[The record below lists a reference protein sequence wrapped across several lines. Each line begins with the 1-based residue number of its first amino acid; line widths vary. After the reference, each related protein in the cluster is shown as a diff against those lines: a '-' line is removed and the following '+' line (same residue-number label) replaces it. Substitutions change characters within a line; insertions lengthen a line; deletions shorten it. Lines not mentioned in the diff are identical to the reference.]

1 MMKYSEV
8 KNLIEENVV
17 DPNPDLNLV
26 NQTLH
31 NLVNAGLLNKEDKE
45 RFVFKEQVTWEV
57 VYETLLYS
65 ERRYLHD
72 IVASHI
78 EKNKASEIES
88 YAARLTYHY
97 QKSENKKKIIFYSA
111 LAGEYAYSLF
121 AIDDALDFYRN
132 ALSNLDAIVNH
143 PKTDK
148 SLLLEREADIMEAV
162 SSFPEAIRLY
172 KKSLE
177 DFDSATTSRRSF
189 LPWKVDLKKRVSQ
202 LNHKLSVAYER
213 SLDYKEALL
222 HLDKAESSLPAR
234 PGLLPAKINATRAV
248 IFYRQLDLESA
259 LNYSNK
265 SLSAAKKNKTKSE
278 MAYAYNIIANIFSM
292 QGKFKPAID
301 YFKNALSTYKTINDV
316 NGISMSYFNLGNTLS
331 CVPDFVQAN
340 NYYLKS
346 MEINDRMQN
355 KLALLQ
361 DNFMIGNNKIF
372 TKEYDD
378 ALRYFNKAID
388 IFKNG
393 LDRKDYYGIILSR
406 MSEVYT
412 AKNDL
417 VKAEEHIDKSLDIL
431 SELTQI
437 PDKLAQ
443 AKVILVQLKIKQEK
457 YNEAEVLC
465 HELIHDFHDMDMS
478 QLEIHVTQQLGLIY
492 ANQSKYDDA
501 MNVLKSAYDMSRQ
514 IDSLYDQHT
523 VELKMLYVDVLNNK
537 HTKKTLN
544 RLKELLEKFTEFN
557 DLEEVDFALSVIEK
571 INN

>member
-1 MMKYSEV
+1 MKYSEV
-8 KNLIEENVV
+8 KDLIEENVV
-17 DPNPDLNLV
+17 DPHPDLNLV

-31 NLVNAGLLNKEDKE
+31 NLVSAGLLNKEDKE
-45 RFVFKEQVTWEV
+45 RYIFKEQVTWEV

-78 EKNKASEIES
+78 EKNKADEIES

-121 AIDDALDFYRN
+121 AIDDALDFYNKART
-132 ALSNLDAIVNH
+132 NLDTIINY
-143 PKTDK
+143 PKIDK
-148 SLLLEREADIMEAV
+148 SVLLEREADIMEAV

-172 KKSLE
+172 KNSLE
-177 DFDSATTSRRSF
+177 DFDSTTTSRRSF

-234 PGLLPAKINATRAV
+234 PGLLPAKINSTRGV
-248 IFYRQLDLESA
+248 ICYRQVDFDSA
-259 LNYSNK
+259 ILYANK
-265 SLSAAKKNKTKSE
+265 AIKTAKKNNACSE
-278 MAYAYNIIANIFSM
+278 IAYAYNIIANVYSL
-292 QGKFKPAID
+292 QGKAKPSID
-301 YFKNALSTYKTINDV
+301 YFRKALSTYKEINDV
-316 NGISMSYFNLGNTLS
+316 NGISMSYFNLGMGLS
-331 CVPDFVQAN
+331 CLPDFEQAN
-340 NYYLKS
+340 VYYLKS

-372 TKEYDD
+372 TKENDD
-378 ALRYFNKAID
+378 ALRYFDKAID
-388 IFKNG
+388 IFKSG
-393 LDRKDYYGIILSR
+393 LDRKYYYGIILSR
-406 MSEVYT
+406 IAEVFT
-412 AKNDL
+412 AQNDL
-417 VKAEEHIDKSLDIL
+417 MKAEEYINESLDVL

-457 YNEAEVLC
+457 YKEAEILC
-465 HELIHDFHDMDMS
+465 HELIHAFHDMDMS
-478 QLEIHVTQQLGLIY
+478 QLEIHVKQQLGMIY
-492 ANQSKYDDA
+492 TKQSKYDDA
-501 MNVLKSAYDMSRQ
+501 INVLKSAYDMSRQ

-523 VELKMLYVDVLNNK
+523 VELKMLNVDVLNNK
-537 HTKKTLN
+537 YNKKTLN
-544 RLKELLEKFTEFN
+544 RLHELLEKFKEYN
-557 DLEEVDFALSVIEK
+557 DLEEVDFAVSIIEK
-571 INN
+571 TNE

>member
-1 MMKYSEV
+1 MKYSEV
-8 KNLIEENVV
+8 KDLIEENVV
-17 DPNPDLNLV
+17 DPHPDLNLV

-31 NLVNAGLLNKEDKE
+31 NLVSAGLLNKEDKE
-45 RFVFKEQVTWEV
+45 RYIFKEQVTWEV

-78 EKNKASEIES
+78 EKNKADEIES

-121 AIDDALDFYRN
+121 AIDDALDFYNKART
-132 ALSNLDAIVNH
+132 NLDTIINY
-143 PKTDK
+143 PKIDK
-148 SLLLEREADIMEAV
+148 SVLLEREADIMEAV

-172 KKSLE
+172 KNSLE
-177 DFDSATTSRRSF
+177 DFDSTTTSRRSF

-234 PGLLPAKINATRAV
+234 PGLLPAKINSTRGV
-248 IFYRQLDLESA
+248 ICYRQVDFDSA
-259 LNYSNK
+259 ILYANK
-265 SLSAAKKNKTKSE
+265 AIKTAKKNNAYSE
-278 MAYAYNIIANIFSM
+278 IAYAYNIIANVYSL
-292 QGKFKPAID
+292 QGKAKPSID
-301 YFKNALSTYKTINDV
+301 YFRKALSTYKEINDV
-316 NGISMSYFNLGNTLS
+316 NGISMSYFNLGMGLS
-331 CVPDFVQAN
+331 CLPDFEQAN
-340 NYYLKS
+340 VYYLKS

-378 ALRYFNKAID
+378 ALRYFDKAID
-388 IFKNG
+388 IFKSG

-406 MSEVYT
+406 IAEVFT
-412 AKNDL
+412 AQNDL
-417 VKAEEHIDKSLDIL
+417 MKAEEYINESLDVL

-457 YNEAEVLC
+457 YKEAEVLC
-465 HELIHDFHDMDMS
+465 HELIHAFHDMDMS
-478 QLEIHVTQQLGLIY
+478 QLEIHVKQQLGMIY
-492 ANQSKYDDA
+492 TKQSKYDDA
-501 MNVLKSAYDMSRQ
+501 MNVFKSAYDMSRQ

-523 VELKMLYVDVLNNK
+523 VELKMLNVDVLNNK
-537 HTKKTLN
+537 YNKKTLN
-544 RLKELLEKFTEFN
+544 RLHELLDKFKEYN

-571 INN
+571 TNE